1 MAEMA
6 CIKEECVDIKRKY
19 VRVDIKKEDIKKLTK
34 EGNTQSCLVYSKC
47 TIDNNN
53 VSRFFF

>member
-6 CIKEECVDIKRKY
+6 CVKEECVDIKRKY
-19 VRVDIKKEDIKKLTK
+19 VCVDIKKEDIKKLTK

-47 TIDNNN
+47 PIDNNN
-53 VSRFFF
+53 VSRFFL